1 MSSMNIWQELAK
13 LHENNQPGA
22 LCILISA
29 EGSTPRHTASKMIVY
44 ADGRLSGSI
53 GGGELESRVIAE
65 ALASLGDGQPRLL
78 DYTMSDPQRGDP
90 GLCGG
95 RVEIYVEPILPK
107 ATLVVVGAGH
117 VGRAVAHLAKW
128 LGFYV
133 VVSDDR
139 PELCIPESIPDADEF
154 IPGPMAEL
162 PAHLTV
168 TPDTCFVLTTRSV
181 DVDVPGLPALLASP
195 AGYIGVIG
203 SRRRW
208 QTTTQQLLE
217 TGATSDALARVHSP
231 MGLSISA
238 ETPQEI
244 AISILAEIIQIHRAK
259 EAGLKNVSGS
269 IT

>member
-1 MSSMNIWQELAK
+1 MNIWQELAQ
-13 LHENNQPGA
+13 LNETNQPGA
-22 LCILISA
+22 LCIIIRA
-29 EGSTPRHTASKMIVY
+29 EGSTPRHTGSKMIVFS
-44 ADGRLSGSI
+44 DGRVSGSI

-65 ALASLGDGQPRLL
+65 ALASLSDGQPRRL

-90 GLCGG
+90 GVCGG
-95 RVEIYVEPILPK
+95 RVEIYVEPIFPK

-117 VGRAVAHLAKW
+117 VGQAVAHLAKW

-139 PELCIPESIPDADEF
+139 PELCTPETIPDADQF
-154 IPGPMAEL
+154 ILGPLAEL
-162 PAHLTV
+162 TGHLTV

-181 DVDVPGLPALLASP
+181 DVDVPGLPALLATP

-217 TGATSDALARVHSP
+217 VGVSSDDIARVHSP
-231 MGLSISA
+231 MGLAISA
-238 ETPQEI
+238 ETPEEI
-244 AISILAEIIQIHRAK
+244 AISILAQIIQIRRTK
-259 EAGLKNVSGS
+259 EPGLKNVSGS
-269 IT
+269 IN